1 MAQANF
7 AAKDFGVMVRDQVKT
22 KTNVVLEITT
32 DNIAGCHQPTYH
44 LRGME
49 DADSM
54 LIGMTGGGQAINKA
68 KERFQKYSKLLV
80 EIATL

>member
-44 LRGME
+44 LRGVE

-54 LIGMTGGGQAINKA
+54 LIGMTGGG
-68 KERFQKYSKLLV
+68 
-80 EIATL
+80 